1 MLYKTFYE
9 SKIGKM
15 LLVSDGQSLVGLW
28 FLDQKYYMYNI
39 KEELRKKDD
48 LDVFIKVKKCLDG
61 YFKGK
66 FKDFKNIQLNSKGT
80 DFQKTVWSVLLE
92 APYGKTWTYTDVL
105 KKIEKKLNKKSSVR
119 AVASAISHNPI
130 LILIP
135 CHRVIGK
142 DCTLKG
148 YAAGLKRKKYLLDLE
163 KKNKY
168 ETVLLESKRLI
179 IDKGNSKSSKSVYE
193 YDLTKCTNIGGV
205 NKLVKFN
212 EPKDFVGNDPIKYYE
227 ECKKNKMFD
236 WYVFLKSDNTCTSNV
251 ILEEKED
258 DVLEISYNTNP
269 KYWGN
274 NYVVEAVLE
283 IIKYLKKLGYKKVIA
298 HVYEGNTKSIRVLEK
313 LGFKYVKKDL
323 SFYKPL
329 NKYIYDFEYQIDI

>member
-9 SKIGKM
+9 SKLGKI
-15 LLVSDGQSLVGLW
+15 LLASDGKSLVGLW

-39 KEELRKKDD
+39 KEELREKDD
-48 LDVFIKVKKCLDG
+48 LDVFIKVKKWLDD
-61 YFKGK
+61 YFNGK
-66 FKDFKNIQLNSKGT
+66 FKDFKNIQLNPKGT
-80 DFQKTVWSVLLE
+80 DFQKMVWNVLLKV
-92 APYGKTWTYTDVL
+92 PYGKTWTYTDVL

-179 IDKGNSKSSKSVYE
+179 IDKGDSKSSKSVYE
-193 YDLTKCTNIGGV
+193 YDLT
-205 NKLVKFN
+205 
-212 EPKDFVGNDPIKYYE
+212 
-227 ECKKNKMFD
+227 
-236 WYVFLKSDNTCTSNV
+236 
-251 ILEEKED
+251 
-258 DVLEISYNTNP
+258 
-269 KYWGN
+269 
-274 NYVVEAVLE
+274 
-283 IIKYLKKLGYKKVIA
+283 
-298 HVYEGNTKSIRVLEK
+298 
-313 LGFKYVKKDL
+313 
-323 SFYKPL
+323 
-329 NKYIYDFEYQIDI
+329 